1 MKLTERIYEIYGA
14 QVQENMR
21 TVSYH
26 FDGIHIS
33 GYISD
38 PKLSFSNKTKQVLF
52 VNKRVIQSPMIAK
65 AVSDAYN
72 RFIPHGT
79 HPAYILFIE
88 IDPTVI
94 DVNVH
99 PRKMEVRFAH
109 EQSLFRSVY
118 HGVKDEL
125 ERVSLLSSDSLVSSH
140 PNSLPNEEK
149 ANTA

>member
-1 MKLTERIYEIYGA
+1 MSIEERIYEIYGSE
-14 QVQENMR
+14 VQENMR
-21 TVSYH
+21 TVSH
-26 FDGIHIS
+26 NFDGIQIS

-38 PKLSFSNKTKQVLF
+38 PKTSFSNKTKQALY
-52 VNKRVIQSPMIAK
+52 VNKRVIQSPMISK

-79 HPAYILFIE
+79 HPAYILFID
-88 IDPTVI
+88 IDPTVV

-99 PRKMEVRFAH
+99 PRKMEVRFAN

-125 ERVSLLSSDSLVSSH
+125 ERVSLASPQQGSFT
-140 PNSLPNEEK
+140 NSPHS
-149 ANTA
+149 